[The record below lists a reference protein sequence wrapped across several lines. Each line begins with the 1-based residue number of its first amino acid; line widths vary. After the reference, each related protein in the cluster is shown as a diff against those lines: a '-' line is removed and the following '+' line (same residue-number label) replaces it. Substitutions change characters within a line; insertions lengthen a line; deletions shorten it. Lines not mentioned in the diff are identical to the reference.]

1 MTIPRRSARCASG
14 VRAIGI
20 DVRSLAYWN
29 AVMREW
35 VWNEVMREWVV
46 ESEPVRLDVGASS
59 ADVRA
64 TKTITVQGK

>member
-1 MTIPRRSARCASG
+1 
-14 VRAIGI
+14 
-20 DVRSLAYWN
+20 
-29 AVMREW
+29 MREW